1 MTFTAGDLR
10 LRRLPNSVDTL
21 APTNRFVK
29 AINTIPMAKGIP
41 YHSIMGDRGRGDT
54 PNSSDGVVP
63 YWSSHL
69 DGAESEIDRPVESQC
84 ASESTSHP
92 GSAPNS
98 KTSHPFRPHKQGQSL
113 KPVARALR
121 TLRLRLVFRESFEEQ
136 ASGRVAG
143 GRILP
148 RDEPSG
154 TLCMGLEVGSA
165 FELRS
170 QFAKASL
177 KKERNLILQFD
188 SAFLG
193 VRKSRHWLASNQK
206 NPRRIDRCHE
216 SSRRVTHGSDRF
228 AGSIEVS
235 QQTHE
240 LGIVWKIEHGA
251 MSAGKEDGV
260 EIRGFNAR
268 ERKRTSKLFRRFLPA
283 SCFVTFGLGPW
294 IDWSGP
300 TAR

>member
-1 MTFTAGDLR
+1 
-10 LRRLPNSVDTL
+10 
-21 APTNRFVK
+21 
-29 AINTIPMAKGIP
+29 
-41 YHSIMGDRGRGDT
+41 
-54 PNSSDGVVP
+54 
-63 YWSSHL
+63 
-69 DGAESEIDRPVESQC
+69 
-84 ASESTSHP
+84 
-92 GSAPNS
+92 
-98 KTSHPFRPHKQGQSL
+98 L

-121 TLRLRLVFRESFEEQ
+121 TLKLVFRESFEEQ

-154 TLCMGLEVGSA
+154 PLRMGLKVGSG

-177 KKERNLILQFD
+177 KKERHLILQFD
-188 SAFLG
+188 SVFLG

-206 NPRRIDRCHE
+206 NPRRIDGRHKG
-216 SSRRVTHGSDRF
+216 SGRMTHGSDRF

-235 QQTHE
+235 QQSHE

-251 MSAGKEDGV
+251 MSAGKEERI
-260 EIRGFNAR
+260 EIRGFDAR

-283 SCFVTFGLGPW
+283 RCFVTFWLGPW
-294 IDWSGP
+294 IDWS
-300 TAR
+300 